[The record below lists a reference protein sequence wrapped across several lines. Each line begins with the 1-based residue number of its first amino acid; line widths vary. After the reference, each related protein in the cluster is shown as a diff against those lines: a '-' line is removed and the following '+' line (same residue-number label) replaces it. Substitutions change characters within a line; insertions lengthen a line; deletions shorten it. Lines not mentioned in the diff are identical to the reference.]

1 MTSNFRVGTSVKLVT
16 LLGVAWLLAGSGSTS
31 AWMGLC
37 HNAPGRLFPVV
48 DWRAAYGGGLPQTHT
63 LAIQEDTIDLTI
75 EDGASQNVQSNQML
89 IRLRLPSASINR
101 KQIAAWNSSG
111 FIATITAEPGNIG
124 PASMLI
130 TRAAH
135 CNDRSNART
144 IVFRK
149 VDWAGNMR
157 NMYYM
162 DFDHFWSSLG
172 GKILNFTW
180 QTDWNNHAYP
190 PRYLAPLEIPAA
202 RNLGAV
208 SRTFDRLDLYENRNG
223 SLVHSWRTTMHI
235 GSPVWT
241 QQNLGPISQ
250 GYWSGQWFNIFTQQW
265 VRGWL
270 WNQDPEP
277 MTSAATVSTD
287 GTYINLFTRGAHY
300 GINHMWSDANQNQF
314 SPWTTLGH
322 STAITMPNT
331 SANFTATSSPA
342 SVSWDNSGRVDVVV
356 RGEDFAIWHMAW
368 DGAQWTPWTSLGGW
382 FTSGP
387 SIVSR
392 GPNRLDVFG
401 RGGDGAVWMN
411 SWTGTYW
418 TGWHSL
424 GGVITS
430 DPVAVVYG
438 TERIAVFARGTDN
451 ALWVTVD
458 NGLGW
463 FSGWGWLDGVITSA
477 PAAIARPNHIEVFA
491 RGDNGEL
498 FQKTWN
504 GPWGW
509 KGYGGQSAYAGSS
522 GWGDWT
528 AIPLPACNGNGC

>member
-1 MTSNFRVGTSVKLVT
+1 MKSKLGTLSAL
-16 LLGVAWLLAGSGSTS
+16 AWLLLAGSGNTS
-31 AWMGLC
+31 AWMGYC
-37 HNAPGRLFPVV
+37 HNAPGLLFPVV
-48 DWRAAYGGGLPQTHT
+48 DWRAAYGGSLPQTHT
-63 LAIQEDTIDLTI
+63 FAIHEDTIDLTI
-75 EDGASQNVQSNQML
+75 EDGASQNLQSNQML

-101 KQIAAWNSSG
+101 KQIAAWNSG
-111 FIATITAEPGNIG
+111 FVATITAEPGNIG

-130 TRAAH
+130 TRAPH
-135 CNDRSNART
+135 CNDFANART

-162 DFDHFWSSLG
+162 DFDHFWDNLG

-180 QTDWNNHAYP
+180 QSDWHHHSYP

-208 SRTFDRLDLYENRNG
+208 SRTDDRLDLYETRNG
-223 SLVHSWRTTMHI
+223 SLVHSWRTAMLF
-235 GSPVWT
+235 GGPVWT

-250 GYWSGQWFNIFTQQW
+250 GYWGGGYYNIFTGRW
-265 VRGWL
+265 VNGIF

-287 GTYINLFTRGAHY
+287 GTYINLFTRNAHY
-300 GINHMWSDANQNQF
+300 GINHMWSDASQNQW
-314 SPWTTLGH
+314 SQWENLG
-322 STAITMPNT
+322 TFNLG
-331 SANFTATSSPA
+331 NFVATSSPA
-342 SVSWDNSGRVDVVV
+342 SVSWDNSGRVDVVA
-356 RGEDFAIWHMAW
+356 RGQDFAVWHMAW
-368 DGAQWTPWTSLGGW
+368 DGSQWTPWTSLGGV
-382 FTSGP
+382 FSSGP

-392 GPNRLDVFG
+392 GPGRLDVFG
-401 RGGDGAVWMN
+401 RGTDGAVWMN

-458 NGLGW
+458 NGIGW
-463 FSGWGWLDGVITSA
+463 FSGWGWLDGIITSA
-477 PAAIARPNHIEVFA
+477 PAAIGHSNHIEVFA

-498 FQKTWN
+498 FQKTWI
-504 GPWGW
+504 GPLGW
-509 KGYGGQSAYAGSS
+509 RGAGGASAYAGSS
-522 GWGDWT
+522 GWSGWT
-528 AIPLPACNGNGC
+528 AVPLPACNGNGC